1 MIKGKGPRIISV
13 YPEPDYGGRDP
24 DDPRSFHVYITLK
37 QLHKLPR
44 WVREQIHWMYAAMND
59 RHCAIVIQAE
69 DELQAAIRFNK
80 LWAGLPK
87 EG

>member
-1 MIKGKGPRIISV
+1 MKGKGPRILGI
-13 YPEPDYGGRDP
+13 YPEPDYGGREP

-44 WVREQIHWMYAAMND
+44 WVIRLS
-59 RHCAIVIQAE
+59 RHCIVVIQAE

-87 EG
+87 EN